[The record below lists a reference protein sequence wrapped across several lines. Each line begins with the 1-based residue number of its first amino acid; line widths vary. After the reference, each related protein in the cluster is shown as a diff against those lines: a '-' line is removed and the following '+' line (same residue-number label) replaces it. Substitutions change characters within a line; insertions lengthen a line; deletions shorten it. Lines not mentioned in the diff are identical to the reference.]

1 MPPMLTLWLALS
13 GLAGAQA
20 QSQSTRVFVSE
31 LQPENKE
38 AGGFASLMTGYLAGE
53 LDANAELS
61 VVTAYEA
68 PDFGET
74 TAVVYLLSCP
84 PGEALGC
91 AYVVADRVDARYA
104 VTGSVEAVSGGN
116 QVHVSIIDVYD
127 SREAVAFDV
136 MLGVGDDGR
145 FVQLVEDML
154 LAVIAGEQG
163 ALTDDREFAP
173 DTAEAEQA
181 QREAVARQLAALA
194 GEMGEVSDLS
204 SRGERQIQR
213 PEYTVDDLGQDAASD
228 ATPPW
233 ELVGMTPNEYLKFK
247 NSGMSV
253 SQWREAT
260 AGRRGQLLIHA
271 GGGVMRGGLDTQYE
285 GWYAID
291 GTTQQNL
298 QAQAW
303 QSRTL
308 ATGPVGMAWLGY
320 GLNPFVEFDLGVGVA
335 AGRYGIHIQQEIV
348 GEDVIPRDGQ
358 DFPQQNIL
366 VGGRVIGALMP
377 TWRARPQVGVAFV
390 YVLGEGT
397 AQNLLPGT
405 GTGLPSFDGGH
416 YGMAQIRLGVE
427 TSLSPR
433 LDIWVSLPVSFL
445 VVGGE
450 PQVYDDGQPGAIR
463 TYQAPPQVPSLTTGV
478 ELGVM
483 VRALGKVDEVER
495 DYDLPD

>member
-1 MPPMLTLWLALS
+1 MLSLWLALG
-13 GLAGAQA
+13 GLVGAQA
-20 QSQSTRVFVSE
+20 QSEPARVFVSE

-53 LDANAELS
+53 LDASEELS
-61 VVTAYEA
+61 VVTAWES

-74 TAVVYLLSCP
+74 TAVDYLLSCP

-104 VTGSVEAVSGGN
+104 VTGSVEALPEGN
-116 QVHVSIIDVYD
+116 QVHVSIIDVDD

-136 MLGVGDDGR
+136 LLGLGDDQR
-145 FVQLVEDML
+145 FAQLVEDML

-163 ALTDDREFAP
+163 VLTDDREFVP
-173 DTAEAEQA
+173 DTREAEAA

-204 SRGERQIQR
+204 ARGERSIER
-213 PEYTVDDLGQDAASD
+213 PEYTMDDLGQDAASD

-233 ELVGMTPNEYLKFK
+233 ELVGMTPNEFLKFK

-253 SQWREAT
+253 SQWRQAT

-291 GTTQQNL
+291 STTQQNL

-308 ATGPVGMAWLGY
+308 STGPVGMAWAGY
-320 GLNPFVEFDLGVGVA
+320 GLNPFVEVDVGFGLA
-335 AGRYGIHIQQEIV
+335 GGRYDIHIQQEIV

-358 DFPQQNIL
+358 DFPQQNFL
-366 VGGRVIGALMP
+366 LGARVLGALMP
-377 TWRARPQVGVAFV
+377 TWRARPQVGVGFV

-397 AQNLLPGT
+397 DQNLLPAT
-405 GTGLPSFDGGH
+405 GTGLPSFAGSN
-416 YGMAQIRLGVE
+416 YGMAQVRLGVE

-433 LDIWVSLPVSFL
+433 LDIWVALPVSFL

-450 PQVYDDGQPGAIR
+450 TQTYDDGQPGAIR
-463 TYQAPPQVPSLTTGV
+463 TYVAPPQVPTLTTGV
-478 ELGVM
+478 EIGVM
-483 VRALGKVDEVER
+483 VRALGKVEEVER
-495 DYDLPD
+495 DFDLPD

>member
-1 MPPMLTLWLALS
+1 MLSLWLALG
-13 GLAGAQA
+13 GLVGAQA
-20 QSQSTRVFVSE
+20 QSEPTRVFVSE

-53 LDANAELS
+53 LGAADELS

-68 PDFGET
+68 PNFGET
-74 TAVVYLLSCP
+74 TAVDYLLSCP

-91 AYVVADRVDARYA
+91 AYVVGDRVDASYA
-104 VTGSVEAVSGGN
+104 VTGSVAALPEGN
-116 QVHVSIIDVYD
+116 AVHVSIIDVSD

-136 MLGVGDDGR
+136 LLAVGDDQR
-145 FVQLVEDML
+145 FTKLVKDML
-154 LAVIAGEQG
+154 LAVIVGEEG
-163 ALTDDREFAP
+163 ALSDEREFGA
-173 DTAEAEQA
+173 DTREAEAK
-181 QREAVARQLAALA
+181 QREDVARQLAALA
-194 GEMGEVSDLS
+194 GEMGDVSELS
-204 SRGERQIQR
+204 ARGERQIQR
-213 PEYTVDDLGQDAASD
+213 PEYTVDDLGKEAASD

-233 ELVGMTPNEYLKFK
+233 ELMGMTPNEFLKFK

-253 SQWREAT
+253 SQWRKAT

-291 GTTQQNL
+291 PTTQQNL
-298 QAQAW
+298 QGQAW

-308 ATGPVGMAWLGY
+308 STGPVGMGWVGY
-320 GLNPFVEFDLGVGVA
+320 GLNPFVEVDVGFGLA
-335 AGRYGIHIQQEIV
+335 AGRYDIHIQQEIV

-358 DFPQQNIL
+358 DFPQQNL
-366 VGGRVIGALMP
+366 LLGARVLGALMP
-377 TWRARPQVGVAFV
+377 NWRARPQVGVGFV

-397 AQNLLPGT
+397 AQNLLPAS
-405 GTGLPSFDGGH
+405 GTGLPSFASSN

-433 LDIWVSLPVSFL
+433 LDIWVALPVSVL
-445 VVGGE
+445 VVGGQT
-450 PQVYDDGQPGAIR
+450 QVFDNGQPGSIR
-463 TYQAPPQVPSLTTGV
+463 SYEAPPQVPSLTTGV

-495 DYDLPD
+495 DFDLPD